1 MYLVFVLFVLIALI
15 VLATAKLKLNPF
27 ITLLLAAFV
36 AAFAYGL
43 PLRDIETTIRAGF
56 GNIMGNIGL
65 VIVLGTVIGVILERS
80 GAAITM
86 AQSIIRVFGQRF
98 PTLTMSSVGFLVS
111 IPVFCDSGFVILNSL
126 KRSVARTL
134 KASPVAMTVALSTGL
149 FATHTLVPPTPGPIA
164 AAGNLGLG
172 DNLGLVILMGL
183 GFALIAALTGLA
195 WARFSR
201 HLPSAELEEADDVE
215 SVESVESVEQSSG
228 AHRRD
233 LPGSGLAFA
242 PIFVPILL
250 ICFGSVV
257 NYPGAPLGQ
266 GTVYEALNFLGKPL
280 NALLVG
286 LGCAVLLLRGEGRV
300 IRFSDYIGQGLVIA
314 APILLVTGAG
324 GAFGAVLAAT
334 PLGEFLGSSLS
345 SLGVGMLMPFLVA
358 AALKTAQGSSTVA
371 MVTASALVAPLLP
384 QMGLDSDMGRAL
396 TVMAVGAGAMT
407 VSHANDSYFW
417 VVAQVSR
424 MDVATAY
431 RAHTAATL
439 AMGIVTIIAVQLV
452 ALVVL

>member
-15 VLATAKLKLNPF
+15 VFATAKLKLNPF

-43 PLRDIETTIRAGF
+43 PLRDIEATIRGGF
-56 GNIMGNIGL
+56 GSIMGNIGL

-80 GAAITM
+80 GAAISM
-86 AQSIIRVFGQRF
+86 AESIIRVFGQRF
-98 PTLTMSSVGFLVS
+98 PTLTMSSVGFLVA

-126 KRSVARTL
+126 KRSVTRTL

-195 WARFSR
+195 WAHVSR
-201 HLPSAELEEADDVE
+201 HLPSAELDEVE
-215 SVESVESVEQSSG
+215 SVEEGGG
-228 AHRRD
+228 AHQHAEASAQPRD
-233 LPGSGLAFA
+233 LPGTMSAFA
-242 PIFVPILL
+242 PILVPILL

-266 GTVYEALNFLGKPL
+266 GALYEALNFLGKPL

-300 IRFSDYIGQGLVIA
+300 ARFSDYIGQGLVIA

-345 SLGVGMLMPFLVA
+345 SLGIGMLMPFLVA

-384 QMGLDSDMGRAL
+384 QIGLDSDMGRAL
-396 TVMAVGAGAMT
+396 TVMAVAAGAMT

-417 VVAQVSR
+417 VVAQFSR

-452 ALVVL
+452 ALVIL

>member
-1 MYLVFVLFVLIALI
+1 MYLAFVLFVLIALI
-15 VLATAKLKLNPF
+15 VFATARLKLNPF

-43 PLRDIETTIRAGF
+43 PLRDIETIIRGGF

-98 PTLTMSSVGFLVS
+98 PTLTMSSVGFLVA

-126 KRSVARTL
+126 KRSVTRTL

-183 GFALIAALTGLA
+183 GFALVAALTGLG
-195 WARFSR
+195 WARFSA
-201 HLPSAELEEADDVE
+201 HLPSAELEEADDLE
-215 SVESVESVEQSSG
+215 SGEQASG
-228 AHRRD
+228 ALQRD
-233 LPGSGLAFA
+233 LPGAGAAFA

-250 ICFGSVV
+250 ICLGSVA

-266 GTVYEALNFLGKPL
+266 GVLFEALNFLGKPM
-280 NALLVG
+280 NALMVG
-286 LGCAVLLLRGEGRV
+286 LGCAVLLLRGANRV
-300 IRFSDYIGQGLVIA
+300 ARFSDYIGQGLVIA

-345 SLGVGMLMPFLVA
+345 GLGIGVLMPFVVA

-384 QMGLDSDMGRAL
+384 QIGLDSDMGRAL

-417 VVAQVSR
+417 VVAQFSR

>member
-1 MYLVFVLFVLIALI
+1 MYLVFVLLVLIALI
-15 VLATAKLKLNPF
+15 VFATARLKLNPF
-27 ITLLLAAFV
+27 ITLLLAAFI

-43 PLRDIETTIRAGF
+43 PLRDIETTIRGGF
-56 GNIMGNIGL
+56 GSIMGNIGL

-86 AQSIIRVFGQRF
+86 AQTIIKVFGQRF
-98 PTLTMSSVGFLVS
+98 PTLTMTSVGFLVS

-172 DNLGLVILMGL
+172 DNLGLVILVGL
-183 GFALIAALTGLA
+183 GFAVIAALTGLA
-195 WARFSR
+195 WAHFSQ
-201 HLPSAELEEADDVE
+201 HLPSAELDEPEEV
-215 SVESVESVEQSSG
+215 SG
-228 AHRRD
+228 AHQHDDESALPRD
-233 LPGSGLAFA
+233 LPGPGRAFA
-242 PIFVPILL
+242 PILVPILL
-250 ICFGSVV
+250 ICLGSVV

-266 GTVYEALNFLGKPL
+266 GALYEALNFLGKPV
-280 NALLVG
+280 NALMVG

-300 IRFSDYIGQGLVIA
+300 AKFSDYIGKGLVIA

-334 PLGEFLGSSLS
+334 PLGDFLGSSLS
-345 SLGVGMLMPFLVA
+345 SLGIGMLMPFLVA

-384 QMGLDSDMGRAL
+384 QMGLDSDMGRVL
-396 TVMAVGAGAMT
+396 TVMAIAAGSMT

-417 VVAQVSR
+417 VVAQFSR

>member
-1 MYLVFVLFVLIALI
+1 MYLVFVLFVLVAL
-15 VLATAKLKLNPF
+15 VVFATAKLKLNPF

-43 PLRDIETTIRAGF
+43 PLRDIETTIRGGF

-80 GAAITM
+80 GAALTM

-201 HLPSAELEEADDVE
+201 HLPSAELEEADQ
-215 SVESVESVEQSSG
+215 VESVEQASG
-228 AHRRD
+228 AHQRD

-266 GTVYEALNFLGKPL
+266 GTLYEALNFLGKPL

-300 IRFSDYIGQGLVIA
+300 ARFSEYIAQGLVIA

-334 PLGEFLGSSLS
+334 PLGDFLGNSLS
-345 SLGVGMLMPFLVA
+345 GLGIGVLMPFVVA

-384 QMGLDSDMGRAL
+384 QIGLDSDMGRAL

-417 VVAQVSR
+417 VVAQFSR

-439 AMGIVTIIAVQLV
+439 VMGIVTIVAVQLV

>member
-15 VLATAKLKLNPF
+15 VFATAKLKLNPF

-43 PLRDIETTIRAGF
+43 PLRDIETTIRGGF

-126 KRSVARTL
+126 KRSVTRTL

-215 SVESVESVEQSSG
+215 SVEQGSG
-228 AHRRD
+228 AQQRD
-233 LPGSGLAFA
+233 LPGPGLAFA

-250 ICFGSVV
+250 ICLGSVV

-266 GTVYEALNFLGKPL
+266 GTLYEALNFLGKPL

-286 LGCAVLLLRGEGRV
+286 LSCAVLLLRGAGRV
-300 IRFSDYIGQGLVIA
+300 VRFSEYIAQGLVIA

-345 SLGVGMLMPFLVA
+345 GLGIGVLMPFVVA

-384 QMGLDSDMGRAL
+384 QIGLDSDVGRAL

-417 VVAQVSR
+417 AVAQFSR

>member
-15 VLATAKLKLNPF
+15 VFATAKLKLNPF
-27 ITLLLAAFV
+27 ITLLLAAFI

-43 PLRDIETTIRAGF
+43 PLRDIETTIRGGF
-56 GNIMGNIGL
+56 GSIMGNIGL

-86 AQSIIRVFGQRF
+86 AQTIIKVFGQRF
-98 PTLTMSSVGFLVS
+98 PTLTMTSVGFLVS

-134 KASPVAMTVALSTGL
+134 KASPVALTVALSTGL

-172 DNLGLVILMGL
+172 DNLGLVILVGL
-183 GFALIAALTGLA
+183 GFAVIAALTGLA
-195 WARFSR
+195 WAHFSR
-201 HLPSAELEEADDVE
+201 HLPSAELDEPEEV
-215 SVESVESVEQSSG
+215 SG
-228 AHRRD
+228 AYQHDDESSLPRD
-233 LPGSGLAFA
+233 LPGPGRAFA

-250 ICFGSVV
+250 ICLGSVV

-266 GTVYEALNFLGKPL
+266 GALYEALNFLGKPV
-280 NALLVG
+280 NALMVG

-300 IRFSDYIGQGLVIA
+300 AKFSDYIGKGLVIA

-334 PLGEFLGSSLS
+334 PLGDFLGSSLS
-345 SLGVGMLMPFLVA
+345 SLGIGMLMPFLVA

-384 QMGLDSDMGRAL
+384 QMGLDSDMGRVL
-396 TVMAVGAGAMT
+396 TVMAIAAGSMT

-417 VVAQVSR
+417 VVAQFSR

>member
-15 VLATAKLKLNPF
+15 VFATAKLKLNPF
-27 ITLLLAAFV
+27 ITLLLAAFI

-43 PLRDIETTIRAGF
+43 PLRDIETTIRGGF
-56 GNIMGNIGL
+56 GSIMGNIGL

-86 AQSIIRVFGQRF
+86 AQTIIKVFGQRF
-98 PTLTMSSVGFLVS
+98 PTLTMTSVGFLVS

-172 DNLGLVILMGL
+172 DNLGLVILVGL
-183 GFALIAALTGLA
+183 GFAVIAALTGLA
-195 WARFSR
+195 WAHFSR
-201 HLPSAELEEADDVE
+201 HLPSAELDEPEEV
-215 SVESVESVEQSSG
+215 SG
-228 AHRRD
+228 AYQHDDESALPRD
-233 LPGSGLAFA
+233 LPGPGRAFA

-250 ICFGSVV
+250 ICLGSVV

-266 GTVYEALNFLGKPL
+266 GALYEALNFLGKPV
-280 NALLVG
+280 NALMVG

-300 IRFSDYIGQGLVIA
+300 AKFSDYIGKGLVIA

-334 PLGEFLGSSLS
+334 PLGDFLGSSLS
-345 SLGVGMLMPFLVA
+345 SLGIGMLMPFLVA

-384 QMGLDSDMGRAL
+384 QMALDSDMGRVL
-396 TVMAVGAGAMT
+396 TVMAIAAGSMT

-417 VVAQVSR
+417 VVAQFSR

>member
-15 VLATAKLKLNPF
+15 VFATAKLKLNPF
-27 ITLLLAAFV
+27 ITLLLAAFI

-43 PLRDIETTIRAGF
+43 PLRDIETTIRGGF
-56 GNIMGNIGL
+56 GSIMGNIGL

-86 AQSIIRVFGQRF
+86 AQTIIKVFGQRF
-98 PTLTMSSVGFLVS
+98 PTLTMTSVGFLVS

-172 DNLGLVILMGL
+172 DNLGLVILVGL
-183 GFALIAALTGLA
+183 GFAVIAALTGLA
-195 WARFSR
+195 WAHFSR
-201 HLPSAELEEADDVE
+201 HLPSAELDEPEEV
-215 SVESVESVEQSSG
+215 SG
-228 AHRRD
+228 AYQHDDESSLPRD
-233 LPGSGLAFA
+233 LPGPGRAFA

-250 ICFGSVV
+250 ICLGSVV

-266 GTVYEALNFLGKPL
+266 GALYEALNFLGKPV
-280 NALLVG
+280 NALMVG

-300 IRFSDYIGQGLVIA
+300 AKFSDYIGKGLVIA

-334 PLGEFLGSSLS
+334 PLGDFLGSSLS
-345 SLGVGMLMPFLVA
+345 SLGIGMLMPFLVA

-384 QMGLDSDMGRAL
+384 QMGLDSDMGRVL
-396 TVMAVGAGAMT
+396 TVMAIAAGSMT

-417 VVAQVSR
+417 VVAQFSR

>member
-15 VLATAKLKLNPF
+15 VFATARLKLNPF

-43 PLRDIETTIRAGF
+43 PLRDIETIIRGGF

-98 PTLTMSSVGFLVS
+98 PTLTMSSVGFLVA

-126 KRSVARTL
+126 KRSVTRTL

-172 DNLGLVILMGL
+172 DNLGLVILLGL
-183 GFALIAALTGLA
+183 GFALVAALTGLG
-195 WARFSR
+195 WARFSAR
-201 HLPSAELEEADDVE
+201 LPSAELEEADDLE
-215 SVESVESVEQSSG
+215 SGEQAGG
-228 AHRRD
+228 ALQRD
-233 LPGSGLAFA
+233 LPGTGAAFA

-250 ICFGSVV
+250 ICLGSVA
-257 NYPGAPLGQ
+257 NYPGSPLGQ
-266 GTVYEALNFLGKPL
+266 GVLFEALNFLGKPM
-280 NALLVG
+280 NALMVG
-286 LGCAVLLLRGEGRV
+286 LGCAVLLLRGANRV
-300 IRFSDYIGQGLVIA
+300 ARFSDYIGQGLVIA

-345 SLGVGMLMPFLVA
+345 GLGIGVLMPFVVA

-384 QMGLDSDMGRAL
+384 QIGLDSDMGRAL

-417 VVAQVSR
+417 VVAQFSR

>member
-15 VLATAKLKLNPF
+15 VFATAKLKLNPF
-27 ITLLLAAFV
+27 ITLLLAAFI

-43 PLRDIETTIRAGF
+43 PLRDIETTIRGGF
-56 GNIMGNIGL
+56 GSIMGNIGL

-86 AQSIIRVFGQRF
+86 AQTIIKVFGQRF
-98 PTLTMSSVGFLVS
+98 PTLTMTSVGFLVS

-172 DNLGLVILMGL
+172 DNLGLVILVGL
-183 GFALIAALTGLA
+183 GFAVIAALTGLA
-195 WARFSR
+195 WAHFSR
-201 HLPSAELEEADDVE
+201 HLPSAELDEPEEV
-215 SVESVESVEQSSG
+215 SG
-228 AHRRD
+228 AYQHDDESALPRD
-233 LPGSGLAFA
+233 LPGPGRAFA

-250 ICFGSVV
+250 ICLGSVV

-266 GTVYEALNFLGKPL
+266 GALYEALNFLGKPV
-280 NALLVG
+280 NALMVG

-300 IRFSDYIGQGLVIA
+300 AKFSDYIGKGLVIA

-334 PLGEFLGSSLS
+334 PLGDFLGSSLS
-345 SLGVGMLMPFLVA
+345 SLGIGMLMPFLVA

-384 QMGLDSDMGRAL
+384 QMGLDSDMGRVL
-396 TVMAVGAGAMT
+396 TVMAIAAGSMT

-417 VVAQVSR
+417 VVAQFSR

>member
-1 MYLVFVLFVLIALI
+1 MYLVFVLLVLIALI
-15 VLATAKLKLNPF
+15 VFATARLKLNPF
-27 ITLLLAAFV
+27 ITLLLAAFI

-43 PLRDIETTIRAGF
+43 PLRDIETTIRGGF
-56 GNIMGNIGL
+56 GSIMGNIGL

-86 AQSIIRVFGQRF
+86 AQTIIKVFGQRF
-98 PTLTMSSVGFLVS
+98 PTLTMTSVGFLVS

-195 WARFSR
+195 WAHFSR
-201 HLPSAELEEADDVE
+201 HLPSAELDGEEAVDDADEHGETAV
-215 SVESVESVEQSSG
+215 QP
-228 AHRRD
+228 HD
-233 LPGSGLAFA
+233 LPGPWRAFA

-250 ICFGSVV
+250 ICLGSVV

-266 GTVYEALNFLGKPL
+266 GALYEALNFLGKPV
-280 NALLVG
+280 NALMVG
-286 LGCAVLLLRGEGRV
+286 LGCAVLLLRGADRV
-300 IRFSDYIGQGLVIA
+300 TRFSDYIGKGLVIA

-334 PLGEFLGSSLS
+334 PLGDFLGSSLS
-345 SLGVGMLMPFLVA
+345 SLGIGMLMPFLVA

-384 QMGLDSDMGRAL
+384 QMGLDSDMGRVL
-396 TVMAVGAGAMT
+396 TVMAIAAGSMT

-417 VVAQVSR
+417 VVAQFSR

-439 AMGIVTIIAVQLV
+439 AMGLVTIIAVQLV

>member
-15 VLATAKLKLNPF
+15 VFATAKLKLNPF
-27 ITLLLAAFV
+27 ITLLLAAFI

-43 PLRDIETTIRAGF
+43 PLRDIETTIRGGF
-56 GNIMGNIGL
+56 GSIMGNIGL

-86 AQSIIRVFGQRF
+86 AQTIIKVFGQRF
-98 PTLTMSSVGFLVS
+98 PTLTMTSVGFLVS

-172 DNLGLVILMGL
+172 DNLGLVILVGL
-183 GFALIAALTGLA
+183 GFAVIAALTGLA
-195 WARFSR
+195 WAHFSR
-201 HLPSAELEEADDVE
+201 HLPSAELDEPEEV
-215 SVESVESVEQSSG
+215 SG
-228 AHRRD
+228 AYQHDDESSLPRD
-233 LPGSGLAFA
+233 LPGPGRAFA

-250 ICFGSVV
+250 ICLGSVV
-257 NYPGAPLGQ
+257 NYPGAPLGR
-266 GTVYEALNFLGKPL
+266 GALYEALNFLGKPV
-280 NALLVG
+280 NALMVG

-300 IRFSDYIGQGLVIA
+300 AKFSDYIGKGLVIA

-334 PLGEFLGSSLS
+334 PLGDFLGSSLS
-345 SLGVGMLMPFLVA
+345 SLGIGMLMPFLVA

-384 QMGLDSDMGRAL
+384 QMALDSDMGRVL
-396 TVMAVGAGAMT
+396 TVMAIAAGSMT

-417 VVAQVSR
+417 VVAQFSR

>member
-15 VLATAKLKLNPF
+15 VFATARLKLNPF
-27 ITLLLAAFV
+27 ITLLLAAFI

-43 PLRDIETTIRAGF
+43 PLRDIETTIRGGF

-86 AQSIIRVFGQRF
+86 AQTIIKVFGQRF

-172 DNLGLVILMGL
+172 DNLGLVILVGL
-183 GFALIAALTGLA
+183 GFAVIAALTGLA

-201 HLPSAELEEADDVE
+201 HLPSAELDDVE
-215 SVESVESVEQSSG
+215 AVDG
-228 AHRRD
+228 ADQRDETVVQLLD
-233 LPGSGLAFA
+233 LPGPWRAFA

-250 ICFGSVV
+250 ICLGSVV
-257 NYPGAPLGQ
+257 NYPGAPLGE
-266 GTVYEALNFLGKPL
+266 GALFEALNFLGKPV
-280 NALLVG
+280 NALMVG
-286 LGCAVLLLRGEGRV
+286 LGCAVLLFRGADQV
-300 IRFSDYIGQGLVIA
+300 ARFSDYVGKGLVIA

-334 PLGEFLGSSLS
+334 PLGDFLGSSLS
-345 SLGVGMLMPFLVA
+345 ALGIGVLMPFLVA

-371 MVTASALVAPLLP
+371 MVTGSALVAPLLP
-384 QMGLDSDMGRAL
+384 QMGLDSDMGRVL
-396 TVMAVGAGAMT
+396 TVMAIAAGAMT

-417 VVAQVSR
+417 VVAQFSR

-439 AMGIVTIIAVQLV
+439 AMGIVTIISVQLV

>member
-1 MYLVFVLFVLIALI
+1 MYLVFVLLVLIALI
-15 VLATAKLKLNPF
+15 VFATARLKLNPF
-27 ITLLLAAFV
+27 ITLLLAAFI

-43 PLRDIETTIRAGF
+43 PLRDIETTIRGGF
-56 GNIMGNIGL
+56 GSIMGNIGL

-86 AQSIIRVFGQRF
+86 AQTIIKVFGQRF
-98 PTLTMSSVGFLVS
+98 PTLTMTSVGFLVS

-172 DNLGLVILMGL
+172 DNLGLVILVGL
-183 GFALIAALTGLA
+183 GFAVIAALTGLA
-195 WARFSR
+195 WAHFSQ
-201 HLPSAELEEADDVE
+201 HLPSAELDEPEEV
-215 SVESVESVEQSSG
+215 SG
-228 AHRRD
+228 AHQHDDESALPRD
-233 LPGSGLAFA
+233 LPGPGRAFA

-250 ICFGSVV
+250 ICLGSVV

-266 GTVYEALNFLGKPL
+266 GALYEALNFLGKPV
-280 NALLVG
+280 NALMVG

-300 IRFSDYIGQGLVIA
+300 AKFSDYIGKGLVIA

-334 PLGEFLGSSLS
+334 PLGDFLGSSLS
-345 SLGVGMLMPFLVA
+345 SLGIGMLMPFLVA

-384 QMGLDSDMGRAL
+384 QMGLDSDMGRVL
-396 TVMAVGAGAMT
+396 TVMAIAAGSMT

-417 VVAQVSR
+417 VVAQFSR

>member
-1 MYLVFVLFVLIALI
+1 MYLVFVLFVLIVLI
-15 VLATAKLKLNPF
+15 VFATAKLKLNPF
-27 ITLLLAAFV
+27 ITLLLAAFI

-43 PLRDIETTIRAGF
+43 PLRDIETTIRGGF

-98 PTLTMSSVGFLVS
+98 PTLTMSSVGFLVA

-183 GFALIAALTGLA
+183 GFALVAALTGLA

-201 HLPSAELEEADDVE
+201 DLPSAELEVADDVA
-215 SVESVESVEQSSG
+215 SGEQASG
-228 AHRRD
+228 VLQRD
-233 LPGSGLAFA
+233 LPGTGAAFA

-250 ICFGSVV
+250 ICLGSVA

-266 GTVYEALNFLGKPL
+266 GALFEALNFLGKPV
-280 NALLVG
+280 NALMAG

-300 IRFSDYIGQGLVIA
+300 ARFSDFIGQGLVIA

-334 PLGEFLGSSLS
+334 PLGDFLGSSLS
-345 SLGVGMLMPFLVA
+345 GLGMGLLMPFVVA

-384 QMGLDSDMGRAL
+384 QIGLDSDMGRAL
-396 TVMAVGAGAMT
+396 TVMAVAAGAMT

-417 VVAQVSR
+417 VVAQFSR

>member
-1 MYLVFVLFVLIALI
+1 MYLVLVLFVLIALI
-15 VLATAKLKLNPF
+15 VFATARLKLNPF

-43 PLRDIETTIRAGF
+43 PLRDIETTIRGGF

-86 AQSIIRVFGQRF
+86 AQAIIRVFGQRF
-98 PTLTMSSVGFLVS
+98 PTLTMSSVGFLVA

-134 KASPVAMTVALSTGL
+134 EASPVAMTVALSTGL

-195 WARFSR
+195 WARFSA
-201 HLPSAELEEADDVE
+201 HLPSAELQEADDAASE
-215 SVESVESVEQSSG
+215 EQANG
-228 AHRRD
+228 ALPRD
-233 LPGSGLAFA
+233 LPGTGAAFA

-250 ICFGSVV
+250 ICLGSVA

-266 GTVYEALNFLGKPL
+266 GAFFEALNFLGKPV
-280 NALLVG
+280 NALMAG
-286 LGCAVLLLRGEGRV
+286 LGCAVLLLRGEGR
-300 IRFSDYIGQGLVIA
+300 IARFSDFIGQGLVIA

-334 PLGEFLGSSLS
+334 PLGDFLGSSLS
-345 SLGVGMLMPFLVA
+345 GLGIGVLMPFVVA

-384 QMGLDSDMGRAL
+384 QIGLDSDMGGAL

-417 VVAQVSR
+417 VVAQFSR

-439 AMGIVTIIAVQLV
+439 AMGIITIIAVQLV

>member
-1 MYLVFVLFVLIALI
+1 
-15 VLATAKLKLNPF
+15 
-27 ITLLLAAFV
+27 
-36 AAFAYGL
+36 
-43 PLRDIETTIRAGF
+43 
-56 GNIMGNIGL
+56 
-65 VIVLGTVIGVILERS
+65 
-80 GAAITM
+80 
-86 AQSIIRVFGQRF
+86 
-98 PTLTMSSVGFLVS
+98 
-111 IPVFCDSGFVILNSL
+111 
-126 KRSVARTL
+126 
-134 KASPVAMTVALSTGL
+134 MTVALSTGL

-195 WARFSR
+195 WAHFSR
-201 HLPSAELEEADDVE
+201 NLPSAELEEADDVE
-215 SVESVESVEQSSG
+215 SVAEVSG
-228 AHRRD
+228 AQQRD
-233 LPGSGLAFA
+233 LPGPGLAFA

-250 ICFGSVV
+250 ICLGSVV

-266 GTVYEALNFLGKPL
+266 GTLYEALNFLGKPL
-280 NALLVG
+280 NALMVG
-286 LGCAVLLLRGEGRV
+286 LGCAVLLLRGEGGV
-300 IRFSDYIGQGLVIA
+300 ARFSDYIGQGLVIA

-345 SLGVGMLMPFLVA
+345 GLGIGMLMPFLVA

-384 QMGLDSDMGRAL
+384 QIGLDSDMGRAL
-396 TVMAVGAGAMT
+396 TVMAVAAGAMT

-417 VVAQVSR
+417 VVAQFSR

>member
-15 VLATAKLKLNPF
+15 VFATAKLKLNPF
-27 ITLLLAAFV
+27 ITLLLAAFI

-43 PLRDIETTIRAGF
+43 PLRDIETTIRGGF
-56 GNIMGNIGL
+56 GSIMGNIGL

-86 AQSIIRVFGQRF
+86 AQTIIKVFGQRF
-98 PTLTMSSVGFLVS
+98 PTLTMTSVGFLVS

-172 DNLGLVILMGL
+172 DNLGLVILVGL
-183 GFALIAALTGLA
+183 GFAVIAALTGLA
-195 WARFSR
+195 WAHFSR
-201 HLPSAELEEADDVE
+201 HLPSAELDEPEEV
-215 SVESVESVEQSSG
+215 SG
-228 AHRRD
+228 AYQHDDESALPRD
-233 LPGSGLAFA
+233 LPGPGRAFA
-242 PIFVPILL
+242 PIFVPSLL
-250 ICFGSVV
+250 ICLGSVV
-257 NYPGAPLGQ
+257 NYPGAPLGR
-266 GTVYEALNFLGKPL
+266 GALYEALHFLGQPV
-280 NALLVG
+280 NALMVG

-300 IRFSDYIGQGLVIA
+300 AKFSDYIGKGLVIA

-334 PLGEFLGSSLS
+334 PLGDFLGSSLS
-345 SLGVGMLMPFLVA
+345 SLGIGMLMPFLVA

-384 QMGLDSDMGRAL
+384 QMALDSDMGRVL
-396 TVMAVGAGAMT
+396 TVMAIAAGSMT

-417 VVAQVSR
+417 VVAQFSR

-439 AMGIVTIIAVQLV
+439 AMGIVTIIAAQLV

>member
-1 MYLVFVLFVLIALI
+1 MYLVFVLFVLIVLI
-15 VLATAKLKLNPF
+15 VFATAKLKLNPF
-27 ITLLLAAFV
+27 ITLLLAAFI

-43 PLRDIETTIRAGF
+43 PLRDIETTIRGGF
-56 GNIMGNIGL
+56 GSIMGNIGL

-98 PTLTMSSVGFLVS
+98 PTLTMSSVGFLVA

-183 GFALIAALTGLA
+183 GFAMIAALTGLA
-195 WARFSR
+195 WARFSA
-201 HLPSAELEEADDVE
+201 HLTSSELEEADELE
-215 SVESVESVEQSSG
+215 SGEQANG
-228 AHRRD
+228 ALQRD
-233 LPGSGLAFA
+233 LPGTGAAFA

-250 ICFGSVV
+250 ICLGSVA

-266 GTVYEALNFLGKPL
+266 GVLFEALNFLGKPM
-280 NALLVG
+280 NALMVG
-286 LGCAVLLLRGEGRV
+286 LGCAVLLLSGANRV
-300 IRFSDYIGQGLVIA
+300 ARFSDYIGQGLVIA

-345 SLGVGMLMPFLVA
+345 GLGIGVLMPFVVA

-384 QMGLDSDMGRAL
+384 QIGLDSDMGRAL

-417 VVAQVSR
+417 VVAQFSR

-452 ALVVL
+452 ALLVL

>member
-1 MYLVFVLFVLIALI
+1 MYLVFVLFVLIVLI
-15 VLATAKLKLNPF
+15 VFATAKLKLNPF

-43 PLRDIETTIRAGF
+43 PLRDIETTIRGGF
-56 GNIMGNIGL
+56 GSIMGNIGL

-98 PTLTMSSVGFLVS
+98 PTLTMSSVGFLVA

-126 KRSVARTL
+126 KRSVTRTL

-172 DNLGLVILMGL
+172 DNLGLVILLGL

-195 WARFSR
+195 WARVSA
-201 HLPSAELEEADDVE
+201 HLPSAELEVADDVE
-215 SVESVESVEQSSG
+215 GLEETSKLP
-228 AHRRD
+228 RD
-233 LPGSGLAFA
+233 LPGTGAAFA
-242 PIFVPILL
+242 PILVPILL
-250 ICFGSVV
+250 ICLGSVV

-266 GTVYEALNFLGKPL
+266 GALYEALNFLGKPL

-286 LGCAVLLLRGEGRV
+286 LGCAVLLLRGEGKV
-300 IRFSDYIGQGLVIA
+300 ARFSDYVGQGLVIA

-384 QMGLDSDMGRAL
+384 QIGLDSDMGRAL
-396 TVMAVGAGAMT
+396 TVMAVAAGAMT

-417 VVAQVSR
+417 VVAQFSR

>member
-15 VLATAKLKLNPF
+15 VFATAKLKLNPF
-27 ITLLLAAFV
+27 ITLLLAAFI

-43 PLRDIETTIRAGF
+43 PLRDIETTIRGGF
-56 GNIMGNIGL
+56 GSIMGNIGL

-86 AQSIIRVFGQRF
+86 AQTIIKVFGQRF
-98 PTLTMSSVGFLVS
+98 PTLTMTSVGFLVS

-172 DNLGLVILMGL
+172 DNLGLVILVGL
-183 GFALIAALTGLA
+183 GFAVIAALTGLA
-195 WARFSR
+195 WAHFSR
-201 HLPSAELEEADDVE
+201 HLPSAELDEPEEV
-215 SVESVESVEQSSG
+215 SG
-228 AHRRD
+228 AYQHDDESALPRD
-233 LPGSGLAFA
+233 LPGPGRAFA

-250 ICFGSVV
+250 ICLGSVV

-266 GTVYEALNFLGKPL
+266 GALYEALNFLGKPV
-280 NALLVG
+280 NALMVG
-286 LGCAVLLLRGEGRV
+286 LGCALLLLRGEGRV
-300 IRFSDYIGQGLVIA
+300 AKFSDYIGKGLVIA

-334 PLGEFLGSSLS
+334 PLGDFLGSSLS
-345 SLGVGMLMPFLVA
+345 SLGIGMLMPFLVA

-384 QMGLDSDMGRAL
+384 QMALDSDMGRVL
-396 TVMAVGAGAMT
+396 TVMAIAAGSMT

-417 VVAQVSR
+417 VVAQFSR

>member
-15 VLATAKLKLNPF
+15 VFATAKLKLNPF
-27 ITLLLAAFV
+27 ITLLLAAFI

-43 PLRDIETTIRAGF
+43 PLRDIETTIRGGF
-56 GNIMGNIGL
+56 GSIMGNIGL

-86 AQSIIRVFGQRF
+86 AQTIIKVFGQRF
-98 PTLTMSSVGFLVS
+98 PTLTMTSVGFLVS

-172 DNLGLVILMGL
+172 DNLGLVILVGL
-183 GFALIAALTGLA
+183 GFAVIAALTGLA
-195 WARFSR
+195 WAHFSR
-201 HLPSAELEEADDVE
+201 HLPSAELDEPEEV
-215 SVESVESVEQSSG
+215 SG
-228 AHRRD
+228 AYQHDDESALPRD
-233 LPGSGLAFA
+233 LPGPGRAFA

-250 ICFGSVV
+250 ICLGSVV

-266 GTVYEALNFLGKPL
+266 GALYEALNFLGKPV
-280 NALLVG
+280 NALMVG
-286 LGCAVLLLRGEGRV
+286 LGCALLLLRGEGRV
-300 IRFSDYIGQGLVIA
+300 AKFSDYIGKGLVIA

-334 PLGEFLGSSLS
+334 PLGDFLGSSLS
-345 SLGVGMLMPFLVA
+345 SLGIGMLMPFLVA

-384 QMGLDSDMGRAL
+384 QMGLDSDMGRVL
-396 TVMAVGAGAMT
+396 TVMAIAAGSMT

-417 VVAQVSR
+417 VVAQFSR

>member
-15 VLATAKLKLNPF
+15 VFATARLKLNPF

-43 PLRDIETTIRAGF
+43 PLRDIETIIRGGF

-98 PTLTMSSVGFLVS
+98 PTLTMSSVGFLVA

-126 KRSVARTL
+126 KRSVTRTL

-183 GFALIAALTGLA
+183 GFALVAALTGLG
-195 WARFSR
+195 WARFSAR
-201 HLPSAELEEADDVE
+201 LPSAELEEADDLE
-215 SVESVESVEQSSG
+215 SGEQTSG
-228 AHRRD
+228 ALQRD
-233 LPGSGLAFA
+233 LPGAGAAFA

-250 ICFGSVV
+250 ICLGSVA

-266 GTVYEALNFLGKPL
+266 GVLFEALNFLGKPM
-280 NALLVG
+280 NALMVG
-286 LGCAVLLLRGEGRV
+286 LGCAVLLLRGANRV
-300 IRFSDYIGQGLVIA
+300 ARFSDYIGQGLVIA

-345 SLGVGMLMPFLVA
+345 GLGIGVLMPFVVA

-384 QMGLDSDMGRAL
+384 QIGLDSDMGRAL

-417 VVAQVSR
+417 VVAQFSR

>member
-1 MYLVFVLFVLIALI
+1 MYLVFVLFVLIVLI
-15 VLATAKLKLNPF
+15 VFATARLKLNPF

-43 PLRDIETTIRAGF
+43 PLRDIETIIRGGF

-98 PTLTMSSVGFLVS
+98 PTLTMSSVGFLVA

-126 KRSVARTL
+126 KRSVTRTL

-183 GFALIAALTGLA
+183 GFALVAALTGLG
-195 WARFSR
+195 WARFSAR
-201 HLPSAELEEADDVE
+201 LPSAELEEADDLE
-215 SVESVESVEQSSG
+215 SGEQASG
-228 AHRRD
+228 ALQRD
-233 LPGSGLAFA
+233 LPGTGAAFA

-250 ICFGSVV
+250 ICLGSVA

-266 GTVYEALNFLGKPL
+266 GVLFEALNFLGKPM
-280 NALLVG
+280 NALMVG
-286 LGCAVLLLRGEGRV
+286 LGCAVLLLRGANRV
-300 IRFSDYIGQGLVIA
+300 ARFSDYIGQGLVIA

-345 SLGVGMLMPFLVA
+345 GLGIGVLMPFVVA

-384 QMGLDSDMGRAL
+384 QIGLDSDMGRAL

-417 VVAQVSR
+417 VVAQFSR

>member
-15 VLATAKLKLNPF
+15 VFATAKLKLNPF
-27 ITLLLAAFV
+27 ITLLLAAFI

-43 PLRDIETTIRAGF
+43 PLRDIETTIRGGF
-56 GNIMGNIGL
+56 GSIMGNIGL

-86 AQSIIRVFGQRF
+86 AQTIIKVFGQRF
-98 PTLTMSSVGFLVS
+98 PTLTMTSVGFLVS

-172 DNLGLVILMGL
+172 DNLGLVILVGL
-183 GFALIAALTGLA
+183 GFAVIAALTGLA
-195 WARFSR
+195 WAHFSR
-201 HLPSAELEEADDVE
+201 HLPSAELDEPEEV
-215 SVESVESVEQSSG
+215 SG
-228 AHRRD
+228 AYQHDDESALPRD
-233 LPGSGLAFA
+233 LPGPGRAFA

-250 ICFGSVV
+250 ICLGSVV
-257 NYPGAPLGQ
+257 NYPGAPLGR
-266 GTVYEALNFLGKPL
+266 GALYEALNFLGKPV
-280 NALLVG
+280 NALMVG

-300 IRFSDYIGQGLVIA
+300 AKFSDYIGKGLVIA

-334 PLGEFLGSSLS
+334 PLGDFLGSSLS
-345 SLGVGMLMPFLVA
+345 SLGIGMLMPFLVA

-384 QMGLDSDMGRAL
+384 QMALDSDMGRVL
-396 TVMAVGAGAMT
+396 TVMAIAAGSMT

-417 VVAQVSR
+417 VVAQFSR

>member
-1 MYLVFVLFVLIALI
+1 MYLVFVLLVLIALI
-15 VLATAKLKLNPF
+15 VFATARLKLNPF
-27 ITLLLAAFV
+27 ITLLLAAFI

-43 PLRDIETTIRAGF
+43 PLRDIETTIRGGF
-56 GNIMGNIGL
+56 GSIMGNIGL

-86 AQSIIRVFGQRF
+86 AQTIIKVFGQRF
-98 PTLTMSSVGFLVS
+98 PTLTMTSVGFLVS

-172 DNLGLVILMGL
+172 DNLGLVILVGL
-183 GFALIAALTGLA
+183 GFAVIAALTGLA
-195 WARFSR
+195 WAHFSR
-201 HLPSAELEEADDVE
+201 HLPSAELDEPEDV
-215 SVESVESVEQSSG
+215 SG
-228 AHRRD
+228 AHQHDDESAQPLD
-233 LPGSGLAFA
+233 LPGPGRAFA

-250 ICFGSVV
+250 ICLGSVV

-266 GTVYEALNFLGKPL
+266 GALYEALNFLGKPV
-280 NALLVG
+280 NALMVG
-286 LGCAVLLLRGEGRV
+286 LGCAVLLLRGADRV
-300 IRFSDYIGQGLVIA
+300 TRFSDYIGKGLVIA

-334 PLGEFLGSSLS
+334 PLGDFLGSSLS
-345 SLGVGMLMPFLVA
+345 SLGIGMLMPFLVA

-384 QMGLDSDMGRAL
+384 QMGLDSDMGRVL
-396 TVMAVGAGAMT
+396 TVMAIAAGSMT

-417 VVAQVSR
+417 VVAQFSR

-439 AMGIVTIIAVQLV
+439 AMGLVTIIAVQLV